1 MQGSIK
7 GLGAL
12 GVALCAAAA
21 VGWSANHAV
30 AAGWNSVSQADIT
43 RLDNRV
49 RNLETRVAAL
59 EAQAHI
65 APKLRGGSSATAN
78 CLHKKCG

>member
-1 MQGSIK
+1 MQWSIK
-7 GLGAL
+7 SSGSL

-30 AAGWNSVSQADIT
+30 AQGWNSVSQADIT

-59 EAQAHI
+59 EKQAHI
-65 APKLRGGSSATAN
+65 TPRGG
-78 CLHKKCG
+78 K